1 VRARLLICLATAAM
15 AAGALAG
22 CGGGDDQAAAPG
34 SPENP
39 LVGQTQEP
47 DVEGAA
53 RSNEAAAAG
62 EGQGTTEE
70 PGFEALVD
78 QQSSKPRSRF
88 SPCSLVSQPR
98 ARAILGAPVEQPV
111 EAPQGPTCIYRTVDG
126 EHFVTIAIQALDFRG
141 QKRLMD
147 DAQDLDVSSRSA
159 YCGTI
164 GQPMLNVRLPGS
176 RVLTV
181 GAPCEV
187 AKDFAAIA
195 VQRLPS

>member
-1 VRARLLICLATAAM
+1 MRARLLICLATAAV
-15 AAGALAG
+15 AAAALAG
-22 CGGGDDQAAAPG
+22 CGGDEPSAAPG
-34 SPENP
+34 SAENP
-39 LVGQTQEP
+39 LVGQSQEP

-53 RSNEAAAAG
+53 RSNEAAA
-62 EGQGTTEE
+62 GTTEE
-70 PGFEALVD
+70 PGFQALVD

-98 ARAILGAPVEQPV
+98 ARAILGGPVEQPV

-126 EHFVTIAIQALDFRG
+126 EHFVTVAIQALDFRG
-141 QKRLMD
+141 QKKLMD

-164 GQPMLNVRLPGS
+164 GQPVLNVQLPGS

-187 AKDFAAIA
+187 AKDFAAVA
-195 VQRLPS
+195 VQRLPT